1 MKLSLAI
8 TNFNRYDLLLK
19 SFENVVDDNRLS
31 EIILYDDGSDWDIQE
46 SLRDAVKMLPDK
58 VKLFLGVKNVGMSR
72 AKRNA
77 ISLCENRFAI
87 ILDSDNS
94 ISEKYIDAIADFYWD
109 DGTIMMPEM
118 ASPNFDYRAFS
129 GLTFDSRNV
138 NEYLDKP
145 LFEAL
150 LNTSNYVVPVVEYLK
165 VYEEDKTV
173 KESDT
178 VHFAYHWLRNGYQF
192 KVVEGL
198 QYEHLVHPESGW
210 LQNAAYNSA
219 RGKQTIEQIRAL

>member
-19 SFENVVDDNRLS
+19 SFKKVVDDSRIS
-31 EIILYDDGSDWDIQE
+31 EIIIYDDASDWDVQE
-46 SLRDAVKMLPDK
+46 SLRESVKGFPDK

-77 ISLCENRFAI
+77 ISLCENEFAI
-87 ILDSDNS
+87 ILDSDNV
-94 ISEKYIDAIADFYWD
+94 ISPSYIDALEGFFWD

-118 ASPNFDYRAFS
+118 AAPNFDYRAFS
-129 GLTFDSRNV
+129 GVTFDSSNV
-138 NEYLDKP
+138 NEYLDRP

-150 LNTSNYVVPVVEYLK
+150 LNTSNYVVPVLKYLK
-165 VYEEDKTV
+165 VYQEDKTV
-173 KESDT
+173 KETDT

-192 KVVEGL
+192 KVIEGL
-198 QYEHLVHPESGW
+198 RYDHLVHPDSGW
-210 LQNAAYNSA
+210 LKNASYNSA